1 MKHVIQLFVALL
13 ALAGAAASWSQV
25 HRVVDVEP
33 IADGE
38 PATTSVVYYPPL
50 MFLTM
55 VLVAAAGVL
64 VVLGI
69 AGLRRRRACRR
80 RAVAVS

>member
-1 MKHVIQLFVALL
+1 MRYIVQLVLGGLSFV
-13 ALAGAAASWSQV
+13 GGVFCWQGV

-33 IADGE
+33 VANGE

-55 VLVAAAGVL
+55 LLVATAGVL
-64 VVLGI
+64 IVLGI
-69 AGLRRRRACRR
+69 AGLRRR
-80 RAVAVS
+80 